1 MKSYREFLEELKA
14 SNPEEYNRLMESSA
28 QSETSEISKPWI
40 DAEGKVRRST
50 NVGAGFVSGN
60 DPIMQMYVEGV
71 ALNPVFKAIGTA
83 GLYGLGK
90 LGNNWARAKL
100 ISNTMN

>member
-1 MKSYREFLEELKA
+1 
-14 SNPEEYNRLMESSA
+14 
-28 QSETSEISKPWI
+28 
-40 DAEGKVRRST
+40 
-50 NVGAGFVSGN
+50 
-60 DPIMQMYVEGV
+60 MQMYVEGV

-90 LGNNWARAKL
+90 LGNNWVRAKL